1 MNLCPLVVL
10 LCSRAVGKS
19 FITAL
24 YCCAVCVLYPDSK
37 VVATAKRK
45 KTIELLV
52 KEKIEKELI
61 PKSPNL
67 AREIKKVNTSN
78 NIVEVVFYNGST
90 FVVCPCNDDA
100 RGQRATILIVDEFR
114 QCDEA
119 VLNAVFSPMEIKR
132 QPLYSFKPEYEDLKE
147 EPREIYLS
155 SAYYKSHWMWKLI
168 KDAIIGIYDGS
179 SMCISMDYAI
189 SVKHGLRSTEFMKKE
204 KKKMSPIVFD
214 MEYNNLMA
222 GGTDNQFYSFE
233 LVSQAQKVKKAWYPM
248 PLEDWAS
255 NKKTWFGDIKK
266 QNG

>member
-1 MNLCPLVVL
+1 M
-10 LCSRAVGKS
+10 
-19 FITAL
+19 
-24 YCCAVCVLYPDSK
+24 
-37 VVATAKRK
+37 KRK

-189 SVKHGLRSTEFMKKE
+189 SVK
-204 KKKMSPIVFD
+204 V
-214 MEYNNLMA
+214 
-222 GGTDNQFYSFE
+222 
-233 LVSQAQKVKKAWYPM
+233 
-248 PLEDWAS
+248 
-255 NKKTWFGDIKK
+255 
-266 QNG
+266 

>member
-1 MNLCPLVVL
+1 MASGCSVNTHIDNGRRKGRLSIVAEQSMAEKQEENLIDWCTFYRRNIHRFVEHYFGIKLHLYQKIMLYLMNLCPLVVL

-100 RGQRATILIVDEFR
+100 
-114 QCDEA
+114 
-119 VLNAVFSPMEIKR
+119 
-132 QPLYSFKPEYEDLKE
+132 
-147 EPREIYLS
+147 
-155 SAYYKSHWMWKLI
+155 
-168 KDAIIGIYDGS
+168 
-179 SMCISMDYAI
+179 
-189 SVKHGLRSTEFMKKE
+189 
-204 KKKMSPIVFD
+204 
-214 MEYNNLMA
+214 NLLA
-222 GGTDNQFYSFE
+222 F
-233 LVSQAQKVKKAWYPM
+233 
-248 PLEDWAS
+248 
-255 NKKTWFGDIKK
+255 
-266 QNG
+266 

>member
-1 MNLCPLVVL
+1 MAEKQEENLIDWCTFYRRNIHRFVEHYFGIKLHLYQKIMLYLMNLCPLVVL

-100 RGQRATILIVDEFR
+100 
-114 QCDEA
+114 
-119 VLNAVFSPMEIKR
+119 
-132 QPLYSFKPEYEDLKE
+132 
-147 EPREIYLS
+147 
-155 SAYYKSHWMWKLI
+155 
-168 KDAIIGIYDGS
+168 
-179 SMCISMDYAI
+179 
-189 SVKHGLRSTEFMKKE
+189 
-204 KKKMSPIVFD
+204 
-214 MEYNNLMA
+214 NLLA
-222 GGTDNQFYSFE
+222 F
-233 LVSQAQKVKKAWYPM
+233 
-248 PLEDWAS
+248 
-255 NKKTWFGDIKK
+255 
-266 QNG
+266 